1 MEESMALFDEDRKG
15 YVIGAIAGLA
25 AAAIVREFRTGFG
38 DLGRPIAKATI
49 KSGIA
54 LMDRGRELV
63 AHLGEVIEDLAIEA
77 RLELDEQR
85 SSSPAPSPAPPAE
98 APAERARNREVH

>member
-1 MEESMALFDEDRKG
+1 MPLFDEDRKG
-15 YVIGAIAGLA
+15 YVIGAVAALA
-25 AAAIVREFRTGFG
+25 AAAVVREFRSGFS

-54 LMDRGRELV
+54 LMDRGRELF
-63 AHLGEVIEDLAIEA
+63 AHLGELVEDLAIEA

-85 SSSPAPSPAPPAE
+85 SSSAASEAEPPT
-98 APAERARNREVH
+98 ERARNREVH